1 MEQKT
6 YKVIKAHINTFPDP
20 LKIKIGQSLT
30 IIPKESEY
38 PGWIWCVDR
47 DGKDGWVPA
56 SYVKQYGD
64 YGIALFDYDATEL
77 SVQIGE
83 ELTILK
89 EESGWLWCRRQ
100 TGKLG
105 WVPKENL
112 QIAE

>member
-1 MEQKT
+1 
-6 YKVIKAHINTFPDP
+6 
-20 LKIKIGQSLT
+20 
-30 IIPKESEY
+30 
-38 PGWIWCVDR
+38 
-47 DGKDGWVPA
+47 
-56 SYVKQYGD
+56 
-64 YGIALFDYDATEL
+64 
-77 SVQIGE
+77 VQVGE